1 MELNNVEFPDISN
14 FNEVSDVLFIFFG
27 ILTVDVTVLF
37 LARYYKVG
45 GKFLNEWYDQFNI
58 LAVLADVMII
68 FIGFLITR
76 YIYTQFL
83 FQKFEW
89 NVVYFMI
96 LLITVQ
102 LLHDIFFYFCVIKPI
117 PVGQNEMMDVFKS
130 YANDLGA
137 NILGGD
143 AMLMVGSALVAM
155 LYKYMPTHAFVAAS
169 SVFVY
174 ALPYILF
181 TRNPFAVE
189 EVKIDK
195 KKDDDKTKSNQ
206 DSVNMKRFFNIQGET

>member
-1 MELNNVEFPDISN
+1 MDAIEFPDISN
-14 FNEVSDVLFIFFG
+14 FNEVSDLLFIFFG
-27 ILTVDVTVLF
+27 ILTVDVSVLF

-89 NVVYFMI
+89 NVVYFLL
-96 LLITVQ
+96 LLIIVQ

-137 NILGGD
+137 VILGGD
-143 AMLMVGSALVAM
+143 AMLMIGSALVAM
-155 LYKYMPTHAFVAAS
+155 FYKYMPTHVFVSVS
-169 SVFVY
+169 SIFVY

-181 TRNPFAVE
+181 TRNPFSVE

-195 KKDDDKTKSNQ
+195 KKDDDKKQTNQ
-206 DSVNMKRFFNIQGET
+206 ESVNMKRFFNIQGET

>member
-1 MELNNVEFPDISN
+1 MDAIEFPDISN
-14 FNEVSDVLFIFFG
+14 FNEVPDLLFIFFG
-27 ILTVDVTVLF
+27 ILTVDVSVLF

-89 NVVYFMI
+89 NVVYFLL
-96 LLITVQ
+96 LLIIVQ

-137 NILGGD
+137 VILGGD
-143 AMLMVGSALVAM
+143 AMLMIGSALVAM
-155 LYKYMPTHAFVAAS
+155 FYKYMPTHVFVSVS
-169 SVFVY
+169 SIFVY

-181 TRNPFAVE
+181 TRNPFSVE

-195 KKDDDKTKSNQ
+195 KKDDDKKQTNQ
-206 DSVNMKRFFNIQGET
+206 ESVNMKRFFNIQGET

>member
-1 MELNNVEFPDISN
+1 MEIDFPDISN
-14 FNEVSDVLFIFFG
+14 FNEVSELLFIFFG
-27 ILTVDVTVLF
+27 ILTVDVSVLF

-45 GKFLNEWYDQFNI
+45 GRFLNEWYDQFNV

-89 NVVYFMI
+89 NVVYFML
-96 LLITVQ
+96 LLIVVQ
-102 LLHDIFFYFCVIKPI
+102 LIHDIFFYFCVIKPI

-137 NILGGD
+137 VILGGD
-143 AMLMVGSALVAM
+143 AMLMIGSALVAM
-155 LYKYMPTHAFVAAS
+155 FYKYMPTHVFVSVS
-169 SVFVY
+169 SIFVY

-181 TRNPFAVE
+181 TRNPFNGE
-189 EVKIDK
+189 EVKVDK
-195 KKDDDKTKSNQ
+195 KKEDDKTKTNQ
-206 DSVNMKRFFNIQGET
+206 ESVNMKRFFNIQGET

>member
-1 MELNNVEFPDISN
+1 MDTIEFPDISN

-37 LARYYKVG
+37 LARFYKVG
-45 GKFLNEWYDQFNI
+45 GRFLNEWYDQFNV

-89 NVVYFMI
+89 NVIYFML
-96 LLITVQ
+96 LLIVVQ

-137 NILGGD
+137 VILGGD
-143 AMLMVGSALVAM
+143 AMLMIGSALVAM
-155 LYKYMPTHAFVAAS
+155 FYKYMPTHVFVSVS
-169 SVFVY
+169 SIFVY

-181 TRNPFAVE
+181 TRNPFSVE

-195 KKDDDKTKSNQ
+195 KKDDDKKQTNQ
-206 DSVNMKRFFNIQGET
+206 ESVNMKRFFNIQGET